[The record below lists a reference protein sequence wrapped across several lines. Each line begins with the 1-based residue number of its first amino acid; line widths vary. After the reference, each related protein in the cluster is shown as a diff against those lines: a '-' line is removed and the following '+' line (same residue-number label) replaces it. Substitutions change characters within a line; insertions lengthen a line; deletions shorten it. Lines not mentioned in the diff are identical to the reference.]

1 MNKRLYEDAGRL
13 VVECVRGQERP
24 LIEILHYSTMRE
36 EQGLNLPLKFGG
48 ESSNLPRSQ
57 VGSPAGGAPLYQIQ
71 GRPGPRAPPPHL
83 PCLLPDSTVIVDTIL
98 INKIHEEKFLKEKIA
113 NINVH
118 VL

>member
-1 MNKRLYEDAGRL
+1 MSLYEDAGRL

-83 PCLLPDSTVIVDTIL
+83 PCLLPDSTVIVNSTYQ
-98 INKIHEEKFLKEKIA
+98 
-113 NINVH
+113 
-118 VL
+118 